1 MKEKHFV
8 VECRY
13 CDIEVEIFSRT
24 DMLVEYCPF
33 CGEENNALELDS
45 DEYQDI

>member
-8 VECRY
+8 VECHY
-13 CDIEVEIFSRT
+13 CDVEVEIYCET
-24 DMLVEYCPF
+24 EMPVEYCPF

-45 DEYQDI
+45 DEY

>member
-8 VECRY
+8 VECHY
-13 CDIEVEIFSRT
+13 CDIEVEIYCET
-24 DMLVEYCPF
+24 DMVVECCPF

-45 DEYQDI
+45 DEY